1 MIKTYYDAE
10 VSYLKENFAY
20 VLVIGTT
27 DVSLIPGITIAGA
40 TPELTHFT
48 PAADAEYVIL
58 GKCKSINTIPVSPN
72 GIPTPALLTRASLSF
87 INPLKLVVN
96 AGSRIIPKIPFID
109 LHGEPGKD
117 IRRQALT
124 IQKTNEILE
133 NGIRLG
139 EELSNN
145 FKLIVIGESIPAG
158 TTTAM
163 ATLLALGYDAM
174 GKVSSASPENP
185 KELKRKVVEEALR
198 NLPPDLIGKIAKVSD
213 PVLLGVAGI
222 SLGFKG
228 KILLAGGT
236 QMIAASA
243 IIKEFDK
250 NKLQDITIGTTKWVV
265 EDRSADMLGLSRQVN
280 VKVLA
285 SMIDLTISA
294 FDGIRAYE
302 KGYVKEGVGA
312 GGASIMAFMRGIT
325 NDMLVKR
332 IDEYYSHLVSNL
344 KGSNIS

>member
-1 MIKTYYDAE
+1 MIKEYYGAE
-10 VSYLKENFAY
+10 TFTLNKDFAY

-27 DVSLIPGITIAGA
+27 DVSLIPGLTIAGA

-48 PAADAEYVIL
+48 PAADAEYVLL
-58 GKCKSINTIPVSPN
+58 GKCKSINTIPVSPT

-87 INPLKLVVN
+87 INPLKVVVN
-96 AGSRIIPKIPFID
+96 AGSRILPKIPYID
-109 LHGEPGKD
+109 LQGEPGKD
-117 IRRQALT
+117 IRKQALSMEKVNS
-124 IQKTNEILE
+124 IIE
-133 NGIRLG
+133 NGIKLG
-139 EELSNN
+139 EELSNEYE
-145 FKLIVIGESIPAG
+145 LIMIGESIPAG

-174 GKVSSASPENP
+174 DKVSSASPDNP

-198 NLPPDLIGKIAKVSD
+198 NLPTDPLQRLAKVSD

-236 QMIAASA
+236 QMTAAAA
-243 IIKEFDK
+243 IVNEFDK
-250 NKLQDITIGTTKWVV
+250 NKLKDITIGTTKWIV
-265 EDRSADMLGLSRQVN
+265 EDKFADMLSLAKQVG

-285 SMIDLTISA
+285 SMLDLSISA
-294 FDGIRAYE
+294 YEGIRAYE

-312 GGASIMAFMRGIT
+312 GGSTIMALVRGVSNNT
-325 NDMLVKR
+325 LVRK
-332 IDEYYSHLVSNL
+332 IDELYGELV
-344 KGSNIS
+344 GSNNLHI